1 MRGHGLCS
9 ATVMISKLTSL
20 YNDLCSEYL
29 HAVACS
35 CYLRQQGGRYDDDD
49 DDVIV
54 LSVRPSVCHSV
65 NRITD
70 ERGNGRR
77 PNLAGMGKG

>member
-1 MRGHGLCS
+1 MDVPQL
-9 ATVMISKLTSL
+9 VKYWLTRL
-20 YNDLCSEYL
+20 N
-29 HAVACS
+29 
-35 CYLRQQGGRYDDDD
+35 YLRQQGRGDR
-49 DDVIV
+49 
-54 LSVRPSVCHSV
+54 SVCHSV